1 MIDMSITPA
10 SLDVFHLEVKLKTP
24 RRNAFGTM
32 LARPAL
38 VLRLKDHLD
47 FEGWGE
53 VFCNWPAFGALHRK
67 RILEQVLTDQIVGR
81 RFDNPQS
88 LSRQLIEN
96 TRRIV
101 IQSNEP
107 GPFEQCIAG
116 IDIAAWDL
124 AARRE
129 DIPLHQL
136 IKPNIH
142 QPVPVYA
149 SALTP
154 ENYTDLVPG
163 LLEQRWTGFK
173 AKVGFGLAKDMEA
186 VGQLRKMIGEQ
197 ALMLDANQAWDV
209 TEAKNF
215 IEALSI
221 FQPSWIEEPIIATSP
236 ERSWRLLQNTPVP
249 IAGGENLRGR
259 CSFAQFAKANLVKYL
274 QPDAIKW
281 GGISGLIE
289 VADIARHYGL
299 KFAPHYLGSGFGLMA
314 TAHAAKALGAEWL
327 EVDVSENP
335 LRTEFVDYGDFIKD
349 GHVVLSDAPGIGIP
363 ICEEKL
369 ATFVV
374 SS

>member
-1 MIDMSITPA
+1 MIDMSIIPA
-10 SLDVFHLEVKLKTP
+10 SLDVFHLEVKLQTP

-32 LARPAL
+32 FARPAL
-38 VLRLKDHLD
+38 VLRLKDDLG

-67 RILEQVLTDQIVGR
+67 RILEHVLTDQILGR

-88 LSRQLIEN
+88 VSRQLIEN
-96 TRRIV
+96 TQRIV

-124 AARRE
+124 AARRQGV
-129 DIPLHQL
+129 PLHHL

-142 QPVPVYA
+142 QDVPVYA

-154 ENYTDLVPG
+154 ENYTELVPD
-163 LLEQRWTGFK
+163 LLGQGWTGFK

-186 VGQLRKMIGEQ
+186 AGQLRRMIGEQ

-209 TEAKNF
+209 TEAKNS
-215 IEALSI
+215 IEALSV

-236 ERSWRLLQNTPVP
+236 GRNWRLLQNAAVP
-249 IAGGENLRGR
+249 IAGGENLRGLH
-259 CSFAQFAKANLVKYL
+259 SFAQFAKANLVKYL

-289 VADIARHYGL
+289 VANIARHYGL
-299 KFAPHYLGSGFGLMA
+299 RFAPHYLGSGFGLMA

-349 GHVVLSDAPGIGIP
+349 GHVVLSNKPGIGIK
-363 ICEEKL
+363 ICEDKL
-369 ATFVV
+369 ATFLV